1 MKSEWMLPSLDDALH
16 SLISNLAANW
26 EDEEICPQQKYI
38 YPTDPKDPLEWGSD
52 LAFTIYARWYLG
64 EVDEELAN
72 FILQSDETEIIS
84 PDLVI
89 LLENRKEE
97 KWKEKYESGPSIFHI
112 YEFPHKFLRH
122 RVCHSCLSTDIFEF
136 NESGEIYCYVY
147 DEVKDEWIKGDCEAQ
162 PKKQGV
168 LTKEQW
174 QYFVDKGAP
183 EFYLRDITEIAFE
196 ANESDM
202 GWTNIFRIYGSHPYE
217 AVMPDSLRDTCF
229 ILYDQV
235 RKMILT
241 VEEVEKCRNLGI
253 SEEYLLKILEET
265 GHQGAW
271 MNPEVI
277 FELNIEDYMDICDCD
292 VEAATSIFES
302 LAPIREEHKSDTEYS
317 RRQRN
322 HEFETSM
329 IELRHKM
336 GLISLEDATEL
347 SDQAKSNSPWK
358 QRKEENKAFKIANAS
373 DSITKHTQRACQWA
387 SDLGLEKIT
396 GAQLSLF
403 FFEEGERPDGDVSKK
418 ILKRVNE
425 ILNS

>member
-1 MKSEWMLPSLDDALH
+1 MRSLKYLPSLDDALYH
-16 SLISNLAANW
+16 LIPNLAAHW
-26 EDEEICPQQKYI
+26 GDEKVYPQQKYI
-38 YPTDPKDPLEWGSD
+38 YPTDPKDPLEWGAD
-52 LAFTIYARWYLG
+52 LAFAIYARWYLG
-64 EVDEELAN
+64 ELAHGHELAN
-72 FILQSDETEIIS
+72 FILESDDTEIIS
-84 PDLVI
+84 PDLLI
-89 LLENRKEE
+89 LLENRKEKKGE
-97 KWKEKYESGPSIFHI
+97 RKRLESGPSIFHI
-112 YEFPHKFLRH
+112 SEPTIKFLKH
-122 RVCHSCLSTDIFEF
+122 RVCKSCLSTKIT
-136 NESGEIYCYVY
+136 ESFKSGKISCRNNRC
-147 DEVKDEWIKGDCEAQ
+147 GALQ
-162 PKKQGV
+162 PKKQV
-168 LTKEQW
+168 PLTKEQW

-183 EFYLRDITEIAFE
+183 EFYLRDIIEVALE
-196 ANESDM
+196 ANEGDI
-202 GWTNIFRIYGSHPYE
+202 GWTTIFRKYNAHPYE

-229 ILYDQV
+229 IFYDQV
-235 RKMILT
+235 RNML
-241 VEEVEKCRNLGI
+241 VAMGEVEKYGQLGV
-253 SEEYLLKILEET
+253 SEENLLKILDQT
-265 GHQGAW
+265 GHRSSI
-271 MNPEVI
+271 MNLEAI
-277 FELNIEDYMDICDCD
+277 FELKIEDYMDICDCD

-302 LAPIREEHKSDTEYS
+302 LAPIRGEHKSDTEYS

-347 SDQAKSNSPWK
+347 SVQAKSNSPWK